1 MTTRYSCA
9 FNGTCELDPNGQY
22 ASEEECLLNCE
33 STPDKDINYL
43 ILQYAPRG
51 LSFLA
56 PSDQVE
62 TIRRLT
68 GVVFPRDE
76 VQIIS
81 ESLDTLDWRFLATTA
96 LSEWVAEEL
105 DIPAFLVIDVLDA
118 RETDEWWPLQEIP
131 EAIPFLR
138 EADQAVRFIIRGHE
152 EIQEL
157 WDTMDALQLY
167 EFAIPFLDLDELKYG
182 DIVEFSEMGF
192 AGLTI
197 YDGHGLLKLVNGR
210 LPPSIIIND
219 FPTTTYFRSAI
230 LRDARVW
237 LDVSEFVLGEEAEE
251 EDVKGYYITMIPARN
266 EGGDIIYIYTSN
278 IQTLRRRWNEGGV
291 LSFESSGMTFNLDK
305 VENPELSLFDWIS
318 LDEWIQEGDGEDYDE
333 YEPTDEQ
340 LRGGDD

>member
-1 MTTRYSCA
+1 
-9 FNGTCELDPNGQY
+9 
-22 ASEEECLLNCE
+22 
-33 STPDKDINYL
+33 
-43 ILQYAPRG
+43 
-51 LSFLA
+51 
-56 PSDQVE
+56 VE